1 LNLTREVV
9 DVDEEEEGREDAALG
24 SARTEWENVRADVG
38 VGDKEGAIAEEVVDP
53 DPQFALNTG
62 IEEFEH

>member
-1 LNLTREVV
+1 MRKRKAERTQPW
-9 DVDEEEEGREDAALG
+9 

-38 VGDKEGAIAEEVVDP
+38 VGNKEGAITEEVVDP
-53 DPQFALNTG
+53 GPQFALNTG